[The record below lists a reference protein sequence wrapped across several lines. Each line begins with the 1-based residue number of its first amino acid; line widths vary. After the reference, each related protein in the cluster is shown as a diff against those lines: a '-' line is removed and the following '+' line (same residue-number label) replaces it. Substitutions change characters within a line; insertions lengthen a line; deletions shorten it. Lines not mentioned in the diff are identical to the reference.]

1 MPLRHRALV
10 LALSCGLLGGPL
22 VAADSPEI
30 ISLRTKAERG
40 NAIAQYNLGL
50 ALATGRDTP
59 ANLPE
64 AFVWLTLAE
73 ERGETSAAASSP
85 VGPEVVVDAGR
96 LASLE
101 DQLATALRSYQLLQ
115 EENDQLRQ
123 LAATLATERDLLKSQ
138 LAGAT
143 TNAAALSEQ
152 LTASE
157 ATARLVETLRTQLRQ
172 TQDQLQAI
180 IAEHSQLRTRMAIA
194 SSPPGSLTVVPARP
208 VPAPPPPAA
217 PVDLRTPER
226 VIHTV
231 AEGETLSGIARQ
243 YYRDGQRWPEIF
255 AANRTLLAD
264 ERTLRIGMQLH
275 IP

>member
-1 MPLRHRALV
+1 MIRSFAILLLVFSGLMLSGCGYVHFGRHVPLQVQTELDAEN
-10 LALSCGLLGGPL
+10 S
-22 VAADSPEI
+22 
-30 ISLRTKAERG
+30 SLRRQLAAARASTAEPPP
-40 NAIAQYNLGL
+40 Y
-50 ALATGRDTP
+50 
-59 ANLPE
+59 E
-64 AFVWLTLAE
+64 TLA
-73 ERGETSAAASSP
+73 GASDDVSAG
-85 VGPEVVVDAGR
+85 VR
-96 LASLE
+96 
-101 DQLATALRSYQLLQ
+101 LATALRSYQLLQ

-123 LAATLATERDLLKSQ
+123 LAASLTAERDLLKSQ

-180 IAEHSQLRTRMAIA
+180 IAEHSQLRTRMAVA
-194 SSPPGSLTVVPARP
+194 SPPPGSVTVVPARP
-208 VPAPPPPAA
+208 VPAAPPPAA

-264 ERTLRIGMQLH
+264 ERSLRIGMQLQ